1 MQTCIVNRYEQLDR
15 LKGDWDSA
23 YSADPHT
30 TIFMSWAWIRA
41 WCEIT
46 PYDWSI
52 LAVRPHSK
60 SQFVAFMV
68 IGKDVDRSSRF
79 FPVHNLH
86 VGGNPFSDHVGFV
99 CLPEFAEEAIA
110 ALACFVKQRIRWDN
124 FFMHDV
130 FDPRFDV
137 FLKHFQPK
145 RFYVRRAKDT
155 ACPYISLPD
164 TWEQFLQE
172 FLSKH
177 TRKNLLYSMRRL
189 ERDTEFR
196 ITQIQSGNWRNQIE
210 TLLKLYELR
219 WQPSSNHTL
228 TGLRTIFRRCYESD
242 CLWLPVLWDRTTPIA
257 AMAAFVN
264 KKRKVF
270 QFYILGWDSKFA
282 KLSPGNVVIAY
293 GIRYAIEHGY
303 RIFDFLRGR
312 EDYKYSFGAIDRFNA
327 NVLIVQKNPILAARK
342 AAGRLKRSLLTKAYC
357 NR

>member
-1 MQTCIVNRYEQLDR
+1 MKICILKSYEQLDR

-46 PYDWSI
+46 PYSWSI
-52 LAVRPHSK
+52 LAARPHSK

-68 IGKDVDRSSRF
+68 TGMAVNGSSRF

-86 VGGNPFSDHVGFV
+86 AGGNPFSDHVGFV
-99 CLPEFAEEAIA
+99 CLPEFVEEAIP
-110 ALACFVKQRIRWDN
+110 ALAYFVKKHIRWDN

-137 FLKHFQPK
+137 FVKRFQPK
-145 RFYVRRAKDT
+145 KFYVHRAKDT
-155 ACPYISLPD
+155 PCPYIPLPD

-177 TRKNLLYSMRRL
+177 TRKNLLYSIRRL
-189 ERDTEFR
+189 ERDTEFS
-196 ITQIQSGNWRNQIE
+196 ITQIQSENWRNQIE

-219 WQPSSNHTL
+219 WHPSSNNTL
-228 TGLRTIFRRCYESD
+228 MGFRTIFRRCYESN
-242 CLWLPVLWDRTTPIA
+242 CLWLPVLWDRTAPIA
-257 AMAAFVN
+257 AMAAFVD
-264 KKRKVF
+264 KKKKIL

-303 RIFDFLRGR
+303 RIFDFLRGG
-312 EDYKYSFGAIDRFNA
+312 EDYKYSFGATDRFNT
-327 NVLIVQKNPILAARK
+327 NVVIVRRDPISAAKRTAK
-342 AAGRLKRSLLTKAYC
+342 RMRSFLLKRVCC